1 MSVGVLELLVL
12 RPSCLSVAIVAVLVW
27 LLVDQPSI
35 AVGVIRGIQLTN
47 SFGYVRVSKIAAQ
60 TVLKEEKLGVFLSRP
75 KLENT

>member
-12 RPSCLSVAIVAVLVW
+12 RPSCLSVVIGAVLVW

-47 SFGYVRVSKIAAQ
+47 SFGYVRVSKLR
-60 TVLKEEKLGVFLSRP
+60 LKQSLKDIKLGVSSR
-75 KLENT
+75 N